1 MSTDKAKA
9 KGGKFAFAFALSV
22 AFAAAIRCS
31 TEVMYFSKKN
41 DSGLTG
47 MFARSLSSSA
57 MKKRWQLSAWSFI
70 SLQNCVAAAEAGTER
85 GTSTKCS
92 FPSIETATV
101 CF

>member
-41 DSGLTG
+41 DSGLC
-47 MFARSLSSSA
+47 LH
-57 MKKRWQLSAWSFI
+57 
-70 SLQNCVAAAEAGTER
+70 EA
-85 GTSTKCS
+85 
-92 FPSIETATV
+92 FPALL
-101 CF
+101 